1 MGSGEKGNGAMKQ
14 KRSIAKMAVSAGL
27 ALAMAAGMAA
37 PATVAFADTTYG
49 TGSIVISKK
58 DDAYTQSF
66 LGYQIFK
73 ANVKDDSSSTTGKKE
88 SNIAWASDNVKTAVK
103 TATSQTFATAQDAA
117 DWIAQ
122 NVTGTSSTTAVDAT
136 SPAYKIAE
144 AVKASG
150 ATATPIN
157 AGEAKSLD
165 EGYWV
170 FVMDPDSKL
179 SSKETGTAPIFAVV
193 GGSAV
198 KVTEKV
204 SDNSI
209 PTPGKEIVNPD
220 GTTGD
225 NSKGGS
231 VAVGDTTTYELS
243 ATIPENIASYKTYK
257 LVFTDTLSE
266 GLDYAGNVNSAQLV
280 KADGTKVALKSAPT
294 VSTKG
299 QTQTFTYT
307 DLKSVLPEDYKYAKG
322 DKIVFRYDAK
332 VNDKAKAGTDIY
344 NQVVLEYSNDPS
356 STGTGTTVE
365 QPQTHQYTY
374 KLVLNKVDLGTEA
387 ALPGATFT
395 VANASDKP
403 VNYNGQSY
411 NKGAVLATVPTDSK
425 GALTVEG
432 LDAGTYTIKETAA
445 PTGYTAAAD
454 VTVTIAPTF
463 NGDGTIATLGNNLTS
478 RDDVIAGKA
487 DNTPGDNVLQAK
499 AETASDANA
508 GTVTVTIGDRKQ
520 ITMPLTGMKGTTAL
534 LVYGSAILVISAGAY
549 LKHRKNQSE
558 DDAQ

>member
-1 MGSGEKGNGAMKQ
+1 MKQ

-37 PATVAFADTTYG
+37 PATVAFAATYG
-49 TGSIVISKK
+49 TGSIEILKK
-58 DDAYTQSF
+58 DNAYTQSF

-73 ANVKDDSSSTTGKKE
+73 ANVQDDKTSTTGKKE
-88 SNIAWASDNVKTAVK
+88 SNIAWASDSVKTAVEN
-103 TATSQTFATAQDAA
+103 ATERTFATAQDAA

-150 ATATPIN
+150 ATATPLN

-170 FVMDPDSKL
+170 FVMNPDSKL
-179 SSKETGTAPIFAVV
+179 SDKETGTAPIFAVV
-193 GGSAV
+193 GGSVV

-204 SDNSI
+204 SDDSI
-209 PTPGKEIVNPD
+209 PTPGKEIVNQD
-220 GTTGD
+220 SS

-243 ATIPENIASYKTYK
+243 ATIPANIASYKTYK
-257 LVFTDTLSE
+257 LVFTDTLSD
-266 GLDYAGNVNSAQLV
+266 GLTYVGNVTGAQLV
-280 KADGTKVALKSAPT
+280 KADGKTTDLESVPKVAGN
-294 VSTKG
+294 G
-299 QTQTFTYT
+299 QTHTFTYT

-356 STGTGTTVE
+356 STGTGKTVE
-365 QPQTHQYTY
+365 QQTHQYTY

-445 PTGYTAAAD
+445 PTGYTAAED

-478 RDDVIAGKA
+478 RDDVIAGEA
-487 DNTPGDNVLQAK
+487 DKTTTGDNVLQAK

>member
-1 MGSGEKGNGAMKQ
+1 MKQ

-37 PATVAFADTTYG
+37 PATVAFAATYG
-49 TGSIVISKK
+49 TGSIEISKK
-58 DDAYTQSF
+58 DNAYTQSF

-73 ANVKDDSSSTTGKKE
+73 ANVQDDKTSTTGKKE
-88 SNIAWASDNVKTAVK
+88 SNIAWASDSVKTAVES
-103 TATSQTFATAQDAA
+103 ATGQTFATAQDAA

-150 ATATPIN
+150 AATPLN

-179 SSKETGTAPIFAVV
+179 SDKETGTAPIFAVV

-198 KVTEKV
+198 TVTEKV
-204 SDNSI
+204 SDDSI
-209 PTPGKEIVNPD
+209 PTPGKEIVNQD
-220 GTTGD
+220 SSTGD

-243 ATIPENIASYKTYK
+243 ATIPANIASYKTYK
-257 LVFTDTLSE
+257 LVFTDTLSD
-266 GLDYAGNVNSAQLV
+266 GLTYVGNVTGAQLV
-280 KADGTKVALKSAPT
+280 KADGKTTDLESVPT
-294 VSTKG
+294 VAGNG
-299 QTQTFTYT
+299 QTHTFTYT
-307 DLKSVLPEDYKYAKG
+307 DLKSVLPKDYKYSEG

-332 VNDKAKAGTDIY
+332 VNDQAKAGTDIK
-344 NQVVLEYSNDPS
+344 NQVTLEFSNDPS
-356 STGTGTTVE
+356 STGTGTTAD

-395 VANASDKP
+395 VANASDKA
-403 VNYNGQSY
+403 VNYNGKSY
-411 NKGAVLATVPTDSK
+411 KKGEVLATVKTDDK

-432 LDAGTYTIKETAA
+432 LDAGTYTIHETAA
-445 PTGYTAAAD
+445 PDGYTAAAD
-454 VTVTIAPTF
+454 VTVTIKPTF
-463 NGDGTIATLGNNLTS
+463 RQDGTLSALANTLTS
-478 RDDVIAGKA
+478 RDDVIAGEA
-487 DNTPGDNVLQAK
+487 DKTTTGDNVLQAK
-499 AETASDANA
+499 AGTASDANA

-549 LKHRKNQSE
+549 LKHRKSQSE